1 MIYSKNEK
9 LLNLL
14 KNEVSNGIRHVISG
28 RTLIKK
34 GKKLTPERLKSY
46 NLERFSQEDQWV
58 ENDNTWKKIKA
69 IIANNRK
76 KLTLAEQALS
86 DKVWIQLNPLGQEI
100 LCIEMTDGRIAKQ
113 IIDRDKIGRFKVVPL
128 VRKGN

>member
-76 KLTLAEQALS
+76 
-86 DKVWIQLNPLGQEI
+86 N
-100 LCIEMTDGRIAKQ
+100 
-113 IIDRDKIGRFKVVPL
+113 
-128 VRKGN
+128 